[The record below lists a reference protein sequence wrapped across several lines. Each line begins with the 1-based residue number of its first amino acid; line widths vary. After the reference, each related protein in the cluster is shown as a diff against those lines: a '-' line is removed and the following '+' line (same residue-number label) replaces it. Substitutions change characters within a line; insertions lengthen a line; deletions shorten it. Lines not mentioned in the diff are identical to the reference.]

1 MNFLTL
7 LTILFLIFTS
17 ITLII
22 YFHSK
27 SNNSVISNDLDLLS
41 GLGIVGQITLLINSA
56 IYILIFNT
64 DNTKICFTYF
74 NFRFIRIFNLY
85 YGII

>member
-64 DNTKICFTYF
+64 DNTKYVLPILILGLSDF
-74 NFRFIRIFNLY
+74 
-85 YGII
+85 